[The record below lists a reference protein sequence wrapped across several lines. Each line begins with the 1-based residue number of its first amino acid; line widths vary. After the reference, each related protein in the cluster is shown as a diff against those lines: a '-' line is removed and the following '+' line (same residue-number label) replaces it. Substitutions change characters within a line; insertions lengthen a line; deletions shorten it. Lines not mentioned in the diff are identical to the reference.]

1 MPRLQRQASSFNNTE
16 GGKAMHPNIG
26 LSEEQREGVVT
37 ILNTLLADEYLL
49 YTKTR
54 HYHWNV
60 VGPQFN
66 DLHKFFE
73 AQYNELNEIVDDVAE
88 RARSLGGHA
97 LGTMMEFLKYTRLKE
112 QSGHYPDART
122 MIADLLADH
131 EALICH
137 LRVDLETC
145 VERYKDVGTNDFL
158 TGLMEQHEKMAWMLR
173 AFLEGK

>member
-1 MPRLQRQASSFNNTE
+1 MTL
-16 GGKAMHPNIG
+16 NIG
-26 LSEEQREGVVT
+26 LSEDRREGVVG

-54 HYHWNV
+54 NYHWNV

-73 AQYNELNEIVDDVAE
+73 AQYKELNETIDDVAE
-88 RARSLGGHA
+88 RARTLGGNA
-97 LGTMMEFLKYTRLKE
+97 FGTMTEFLKHTRLKE
-112 QSGHYPDART
+112 HAGHYPDDRG
-122 MIADLLADH
+122 MIANLLADH
-131 EALICH
+131 EALIRY

-145 VERYKDVGTNDFL
+145 AEKYHDAGTNDFL
-158 TGLMEQHEKMAWMLR
+158 IGLMEQHEKMAWMLR

>member
-1 MPRLQRQASSFNNTE
+1 MSL
-16 GGKAMHPNIG
+16 NIG
-26 LSEEQREGVVT
+26 LSDEQREGVVA

-54 HYHWNV
+54 NYHWNV

-73 AQYNELNEIVDDVAE
+73 AQYNALNEIVDEVAE
-88 RARSLGGHA
+88 RARALGGNA
-97 LGTMMEFLKYTRLKE
+97 LGTLAEFLRHTRLKE
-112 QSGHYPDART
+112 QPGHYPDERG
-122 MIADLLADH
+122 MIANLLADH
-131 EALICH
+131 EALIRS

-145 VERYKDVGTNDFL
+145 VEQYHDTGTNDFL

>member
-1 MPRLQRQASSFNNTE
+1 MS
-16 GGKAMHPNIG
+16 PNIG
-26 LSEEQREGVVT
+26 LLEEQREGVVA

-54 HYHWNV
+54 NYHWNV

-88 RARSLGGHA
+88 RGRALGGHA
-97 LGTMMEFLKYTRLKE
+97 LGTMTEFLKYTRLEE
-112 QSGHYPDART
+112 QTGYYPDARD

-131 EALICH
+131 EALIRH

-145 VERYKDVGTNDFL
+145 AEQYHDAGTNDFL